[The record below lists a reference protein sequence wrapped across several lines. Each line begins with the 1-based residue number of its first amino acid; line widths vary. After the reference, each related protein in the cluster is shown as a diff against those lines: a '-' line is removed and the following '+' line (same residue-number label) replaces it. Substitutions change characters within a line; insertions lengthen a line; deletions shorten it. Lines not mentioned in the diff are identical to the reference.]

1 MTPQSTSTVSP
12 PLTPELVIQQ
22 ILSSGKITSFERKW
36 LLQATVSDT
45 LLSSDEVDQIRHL
58 VDRLQMG
65 LIKVVD

>member
-1 MTPQSTSTVSP
+1 MTPQATPIVSP

-22 ILSSGKITSFERKW
+22 ILSSGKITSFERTW
-36 LLQATVSDT
+36 LLQATLSDT

-65 LIKVVD
+65 LIKVID